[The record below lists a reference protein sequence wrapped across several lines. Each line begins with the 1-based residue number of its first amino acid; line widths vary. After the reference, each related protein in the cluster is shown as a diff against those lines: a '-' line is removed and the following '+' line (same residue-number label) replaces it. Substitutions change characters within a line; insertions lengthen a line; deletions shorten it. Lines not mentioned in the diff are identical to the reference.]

1 MFLRKI
7 KIYFLK
13 INFILV
19 FLYYFDA
26 LILKKIKKLK
36 IKNIILMHFRVKN
49 TLRNNYYLV
58 IFYLFIYLVL

>member
-26 LILKKIKKLK
+26 LILKKIK
-36 IKNIILMHFRVKN
+36 N
-49 TLRNNYYLV
+49 
-58 IFYLFIYLVL
+58 